1 MNNFK
6 KVMKIFFSTKI
17 LVIVLIFILLLVVIL
32 PASYYF
38 ITIDDAM
45 WDEKEKGKPSN
56 YTKNV
61 EVPKD
66 NTSDGLTIDKTAMIK
81 QALTDI
87 GYEEDEISNL
97 TDEEIIDILGLNKK
111 IRGENNFSSLDDVT
125 EADVLWCMS
134 DEYSKYLSSPE
145 ELEKLL
151 NAEII
156 TQYPKMGQDD
166 SKLDGII
173 QFERHKTDGTTATLT
188 YVDKD
193 TFSSYVQGNDT
204 KALDYFTLDDQGNAM
219 IAYSNSTTETVT
231 SNYDINVNEY
241 TPDLKESDKQADGT
255 YKKETVT
262 VEAISINYK
271 MTVQKYTMPFQYLWA
286 LLVVGEDKDF
296 VLELAD
302 LVENS
307 EITISIYDNITT
319 IEDVNT
325 YKFKKE
331 TRTDKMVNL
340 FVPNT
345 YGVKGVETQRYW
357 LSEDSPEAQ
366 EHYDS
371 KYGATYEKSDEDYTV
386 THSKI
391 TKTNSVVY
399 DLTKANVWIVDY
411 SKEYSESGNG
421 TPTVE
426 NNSVDL
432 ENTDYALDSANSK
445 NSAEDA
451 SLLKDKDAVD
461 FAESTK
467 KYIEG
472 KVNKKSDTSSNTVEN
487 STLDEIESDVKVS
500 VSSVTI
506 NSYEHK
512 IERKQEN
519 TVSTTTQKYVAQTP
533 TNRPKVDRDADEDN
547 FVTLLCKSSHKKA
560 KKILTGEVTSWLME
574 VLEKNEDTVDKV
586 DLTKY
591 LFYKVTGKDYGVT
604 EYDFGEY
611 VNNSFNNIGISV
623 SSNILFDYLAS
634 WENAAVWKYLR
645 NESSYSEALSKYIT
659 EDKTEYI
666 CYKDKETTRNFG
678 FGVCH
683 TPDSGKTYW
692 HLSEYQEEGITINS
706 GQYDTVGVSKISVS
720 AVDNVK
726 TKLLNG
732 YQESIKKQ
740 LSDGGILEQLDQPQ
754 IDALTCIMY
763 QYGNIGNFVEA
774 YKTYGNTEDLIKYA
788 KSNSGKTYF
797 NSNVENNGRSQA
809 NWTLFH
815 EGKYIA
821 GTKEELSTDSYSGS
835 GKILEV
841 ASQIWKVVCTS
852 GKFVEYG
859 GIGTIPSNGPNID
872 CSGFVS
878 WVLYEAGYKEEF
890 YYQHDTSNFLNT
902 NWNARYGWE
911 EIEIGT
917 NENPYDKL
925 QPGDILVRNEG
936 SVHHMNVVAEV
947 KDGKLY
953 AFDCG
958 SKNSWIN
965 NSNGEPV
972 DRSYFLTSNAR
983 GKIIRI
989 TQ

>member
-145 ELEKLL
+145 ELEKFL

-204 KALDYFTLDDQGNAM
+204 KALDYFTLDNQGNAM

-611 VNNSFNNIGISV
+611 SSNSFTEIGGGSTDGNLSLITPVLNREQFISAL
-623 SSNILFDYLAS
+623 N
-634 WENAAVWKYLR
+634 
-645 NESSYSEALSKYIT
+645 SYSTKLSGDKKTNFDNNFLKYAGDVYDWSLKYGVNPELVIITAEAEQAYKSGGGNYNYWGIGVKNGSTTGFSYNSFEDGIKGYADVIKSYQTGSKANMIKSRAA
-659 EDKTEYI
+659 ERKAA
-666 CYKDKETTRNFG
+666 
-678 FGVCH
+678 GVEPIGYG
-683 TPDSGKTYW
+683 TPDTLSGMQSIYSALGNHVEGNSGTGGYYYMDPAVAQVTKIYKTHEEFLAQCKNSGKPEHAHGTNTTVWEQGQYTAYQVEQKLRIW
-692 HLSEYQEEGITINS
+692 SKIFGDYGSLSGGNS
-706 GQYDTVGVSKISVS
+706 GIVEL
-720 AVDNVK
+720 AK
-726 TKLLNG
+726 TKLG
-732 YQESIKKQ
+732 
-740 LSDGGILEQLDQPQ
+740 
-754 IDALTCIMY
+754 C
-763 QYGNIGNFVEA
+763 
-774 YKTYGNTEDLIKYA
+774 
-788 KSNSGKTYF
+788 
-797 NSNVENNGRSQA
+797 
-809 NWTLFH
+809 
-815 EGKYIA
+815 
-821 GTKEELSTDSYSGS
+821 SYVLG
-835 GKILEV
+835 
-841 ASQIWKVVCTS
+841 AH
-852 GKFVEYG
+852 
-859 GIGTIPSNGPNID
+859 GPDVFD
-872 CSGFVS
+872 CSGFVE
-878 WVLYEAGYKEEF
+878 WVYRQSGISVPWSTDAYKPYQDTDSEIDWSEAE
-890 YYQHDTSNFLNT
+890 
-902 NWNARYGWE
+902 
-911 EIEIGT
+911 
-917 NENPYDKL
+917 
-925 QPGDILVRNEG
+925 PGDILIVFGDERGTTYGHAAIYLGNDEYIHAPQTG
-936 SVHHMNVVAEV
+936 DVV
-947 KDGKLY
+947 
-953 AFDCG
+953 
-958 SKNSWIN
+958 
-965 NSNGEPV
+965 
-972 DRSYFLTSNAR
+972 
-983 GKIIRI
+983 KISSGAKKSFKHVFRFK
-989 TQ
+989 